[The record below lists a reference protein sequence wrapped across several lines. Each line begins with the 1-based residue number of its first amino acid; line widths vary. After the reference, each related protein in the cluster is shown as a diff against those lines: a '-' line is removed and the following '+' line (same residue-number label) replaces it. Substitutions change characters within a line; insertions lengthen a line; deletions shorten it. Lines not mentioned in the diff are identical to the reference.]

1 MKKQM
6 KAIIYARQSSGDEE
20 QSLSVDIQIEN
31 CQKLAQERGIT
42 VVGIYKDLNISGK
55 FYPDMPEVEIFA
67 AQDHALQEWVKSTS
81 VQKMKARTGLGEAL
95 SNRSG
100 INYLIVD
107 DYTRLMRPLNNSFLG
122 GVINQILISSKIKLL
137 CVKDGE
143 KDPSSGYDS
152 ILTNVLSS
160 LNAMQLENQRLKS
173 KASLKRLKD
182 DGYRPSG
189 SKLRGYKHV
198 GKHKYEIVPE
208 EAALIKEAFELG
220 IANLSYMQ
228 ICRLLSKKYN
238 FKDLHYDTL
247 VTIYNRP

>member
-160 LNAMQLENQRLKS
+160 LNAMQLENQRLKRYYERH
-173 KASLKRLKD
+173 KR
-182 DGYRPSG
+182 S
-189 SKLRGYKHV
+189 
-198 GKHKYEIVPE
+198 
-208 EAALIKEAFELG
+208 FTF
-220 IANLSYMQ
+220 LSE
-228 ICRLLSKKYN
+228 SKKSGLPLDKN
-238 FKDLHYDTL
+238 GFMLIQEQRSRVVRFKNQEDK
-247 VTIYNRP
+247 P